1 MSVLSV
7 SGLGKTYIQYRSEIQ
22 RLLSWFGVSAS
33 AVKQV
38 EILRNVSFQLHPGES
53 LGIIGVNGAGKSTL
67 LKMIAGTLRPS
78 SGSSHVN
85 GRVAALLELGMGF
98 SPSLTGREN
107 ARRSLG
113 LAGFAREEIEDKL
126 PDIEEFADIGE
137 YFNQPA
143 RTYSSGMQAR
153 VAFAIATAWRP
164 DLLIVDEALSVG
176 DAFFQAKCFSRINT
190 YVDAG
195 TALILV
201 THSVDTVVRQCDRAI
216 FLEGG
221 GIKADGDPRTIAN
234 MYLEAITQP
243 ATSTGDNHSPGSEPQ
258 PARWA
263 SSDQKRFHER
273 SGYLSSEHRWGNGQ
287 AEILDFCVRQQ
298 ALAYPPTIS
307 SGASVTFEYSV
318 LFHQSI
324 DHPVP
329 GLLIKTIDGISVY
342 GTNSIL
348 CQPEVTQV
356 RAEAGTLRRFA
367 FTITL
372 AVASGDYLVSFGMS
386 SEDPVSKELAPLD
399 RRYDSVLVSVID
411 GNFTGLAD
419 LCATLESENV

>member
-7 SGLGKTYIQYRSEIQ
+7 SGLSKNYIQYRSEIQ
-22 RLLSWFGVSAS
+22 RLLSWFGIAVSPA
-33 AVKQV
+33 KQA
-38 EILRNVSFQLHPGES
+38 EILRDISFELPPGEA

-67 LKMIAGTLRPS
+67 LKIIAGTLRPS
-78 SGSSHVN
+78 AGQTNVN
-85 GRVAALLELGMGF
+85 GRIAALLELGMGF
-98 SPSLTGREN
+98 DSGLSGCEN

-113 LAGFAREEIEDKL
+113 LAGFSPNEIEEKLPEIED
-126 PDIEEFADIGE
+126 FADVGE
-137 YFNQPA
+137 YFNQPT
-143 RTYSSGMQAR
+143 RIYSSGMQAR
-153 VAFAIATAWRP
+153 VAFAVATAWRP

-176 DAFFQAKCFSRINT
+176 DAFFQAKCFARINT
-190 YVDAG
+190 YVNAG
-195 TALILV
+195 TSLILV

-216 FLEGG
+216 FLEDGR
-221 GIKADGDPRTIAN
+221 IKADGDPRTIAN

-243 ATSTGDNHSPGSEPQ
+243 APFIGDNHSPGSEPQ

-318 LFHQSI
+318 LFHQAI

-372 AVASGDYLVSFGMS
+372 GVASGDYLVSFGMS